1 MKKYEEKAKQGVLFG
16 DNDLSS
22 LYSKLISAIAPGG
35 ASASTLSKMGI
46 TTNYSEG
53 NTSLAVDENALRDA
67 LSSNPDS
74 VRDAFTST
82 SGTGG
87 LMVNVSKVV
96 SDYASTTGAT
106 KGILIQKAGSSYSS
120 LSLLNNTMQDEVDNY
135 DKQISK
141 WQSKL
146 SDKVDYYTKMFT
158 RLETLTSQMNSQSSM
173 ISGMMG
179 G

>member
-1 MKKYEEKAKQGVLFG
+1 
-16 DNDLSS
+16 
-22 LYSKLISAIAPGG
+22 
-35 ASASTLSKMGI
+35 
-46 TTNYSEG
+46 
-53 NTSLAVDENALRDA
+53 
-67 LSSNPDS
+67 